1 VGISDDSIRPKEGSF
16 CSKAATACYR
26 LSTETLSKKANER
39 LEKLGVKV
47 VTGAKV
53 EKVDDQGV
61 IAGGKRIL
69 RSTFDS
75 RHSSTCAAAS
85 SGRRAITRN

>member
-1 VGISDDSIRPKEGSF
+1 VGISDGSIRPKEGSF
-16 CSKAATACYR
+16 CSKAATACCR

-47 VTGAKV
+47 GTGAKV

-69 RSTFDS
+69 GATVLW
-75 RHSSTCAAAS
+75 TAGVAAS
-85 SGRRAITRN
+85 PIVKMLGAKTD